1 KRDCSSAVCPSDL
14 SSHRWGC
21 RAIKGGKAAHY
32 TYKGKKATDT
42 ALNAYQMGR
51 TLDNLRKAEYGLY
64 GITSANGLG
73 EYVTGRDMFGNELS
87 EEKREQSLNEALALL
102 GGIAAGVG
110 LKKVN
115 PTVHLGQV
123 NRSVKKAEGKGHVE
137 QTYKR
142 SSGFRKG
149 V

>member
-42 ALNAYQMGR
+42 ALNAYQTGR

-87 EEKREQSLNEALALL
+87 VEKREQSLNEALAIL
-102 GGIAAGVG
+102 GGNAAGVG

-115 PTVHLGQV
+115 PTVNFANGIN
-123 NRSVKKAEGKGHVE
+123 NRKKLVVKV
-137 QTYKR
+137 
-142 SSGFRKG
+142 RKIL
-149 V
+149 